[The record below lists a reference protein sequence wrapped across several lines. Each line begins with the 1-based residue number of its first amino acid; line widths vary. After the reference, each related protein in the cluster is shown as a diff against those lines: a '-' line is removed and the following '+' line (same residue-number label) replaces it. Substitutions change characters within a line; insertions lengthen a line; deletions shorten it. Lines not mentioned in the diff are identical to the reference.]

1 MWFYILLSLAKA
13 KDMLEEVQNAEMM
26 MNMTRDAADRAMMRA
41 MDAVQRAR
49 NSSNRMDQLI
59 QVSRDHQ
66 TQTLFVD

>member
-1 MWFYILLSLAKA
+1 MVLYLLSLAKA

-26 MNMTRDAADRAMMRA
+26 MNMTRDAADRAMMWA

>member
-66 TQTLFVD
+66 TQTPFVD